1 MQKRFLI
8 IENGIRLLGF
18 PLELTPTETRLLS
31 AIAENER
38 MSVDELALL
47 LNEGVKRGNVAVH
60 INAINRKAEAI
71 SHRKLVVFTKNA
83 YEINKYM

>member
-8 IENGIRLLGF
+8 IENDVRLLGF
-18 PLELTPTETRLLS
+18 PLELTPTEIRLLN

-47 LNEGVKRGNVAVH
+47 LNEGVK
-60 INAINRKAEAI
+60 
-71 SHRKLVVFTKNA
+71 
-83 YEINKYM
+83 